1 MLSLLLFYSLN
12 PGGDALPL
20 PGGRNDGG
28 GPKPGG
34 LACGG
39 IIGGR
44 GGKGIGLY
52 LTGG

>member
-1 MLSLLLFYSLN
+1 MLSLLLFYGLN
-12 PGGDALPL
+12 PG
-20 PGGRNDGG
+20 GG